1 MRHCRC
7 ALCSV
12 PCDDAHMSTDSIIM
26 YSTTWCGYCTRLRT
40 QLDRAG
46 IGYTV
51 VDIEQDETAALWV
64 ETANKG
70 NRTVPTL
77 RFSDGSALTNPS
89 VIAVQARLAEIAAI
103 G

>member
-1 MRHCRC
+1 
-7 ALCSV
+7 
-12 PCDDAHMSTDSIIM
+12 MSADGIIM

-51 VDIEQDETAALWV
+51 VDIEHDEQAAKWV
-64 ETANKG
+64 ETANRG

-77 RFSDGSALTNPS
+77 RFSDDSALTNPS
-89 VIAVQARLAEIAAI
+89 VIEVQARLAEIATI